1 MEYSMPSDD
10 TQPTRPI
17 SSRRTAQKTGLL
29 ARLGGLRAVL
39 PWPVWTAGALV
50 GLAVAVIAWII
61 LAVFPIPI
69 LPAESLPPDFTVF
82 PPPTFTPVPPT
93 PEPTPVFSPTAA
105 LPTVMPGTIGVG
117 GMVEVTE
124 DGLRLRDAPS
134 LSGLIL
140 NQASAHE
147 LFTVVDG
154 PRTADGYTW
163 WLLQGVYD
171 TSRQGWAVENYL
183 KAA

>member
-1 MEYSMPSDD
+1 MPSDD

-17 SSRRTAQKTGLL
+17 SSGRSAPKTGLL

-39 PWPVWTAGALV
+39 PWPVWAAGALA
-50 GLAVAVIAWII
+50 GLAVAVIAWIV
-61 LAVFPIPI
+61 LAVFPIPT

-82 PPPTFTPVPPT
+82 PPPTFTPIPPT
-93 PEPTPVFSPTAA
+93 PEPTPIFSPTAA